1 MSDEAAR
8 PWYETL
14 FERDWYDYF
23 AKGGPSYPD
32 DDGEY
37 ARQAEAEVEF
47 TERALGLTEPS
58 DVLDLCC
65 GPGRHSVRLAQR
77 GHRVTGVDISAYNLE
92 VAAAQAAEFG
102 ADVTWREADMRDTGL
117 TDSSQDAAINMFT
130 AFGFF
135 DDEGNQRVLEEVAR
149 VLRPGGRFFID
160 LVNRDSL
167 MRRHQPRMWNERHNG
182 AILFQEHAFDSAT
195 GSQTTKWNIIKAD
208 GERISQ
214 SFTVRMYTLQE
225 LEVRMALAGLEVED
239 AWGGLDGSKLTMDS
253 HRLVVL
259 ARAK

>member
-1 MSDEAAR
+1 MTDEAAR

-14 FERDWYDYF
+14 FERDWYDFF

-47 TERALGLTEPS
+47 SERALGLTEPS

-77 GHRVTGVDISAYNLE
+77 GHRVTGVDISAYNLDK
-92 VAAAQAAEFG
+92 AAERAAEFG
-102 ADVTWREADMRDTGL
+102 VDVTWREADMRETGIA
-117 TDSSQDAAINMFT
+117 DSSQDAAINMFT

-135 DDEGNQRVLEEVAR
+135 DDAENQRVLEEVAR
-149 VLRPGGRFFID
+149 VLRPGGRLLID

-167 MRRHQPRMWNERHNG
+167 MGRFRPRMWGERHNG
-182 AILFQEHAFDSAT
+182 ALLFPEPSFDSAP
-195 GSQTTKWNIIKAD
+195 GCQTTKWNVIKAD

-214 SFTVRMYTLQE
+214 SFTVRIYTLQE
-225 LEVRMALAGLEVED
+225 LEVRMAQAGLTVED
-239 AWGGLDGSKLTMDS
+239 AWGGLDGSELNMDS
-253 HRLVVL
+253 HHLVVL
-259 ARAK
+259 ARAE

>member
-47 TERALGLTEPS
+47 SERALRLTEPS
-58 DVLDLCC
+58 DLLDLCC

-92 VAAAQAAEFG
+92 AAAAQAAEFG
-102 ADVTWREADMRDTGL
+102 VDVAWREADMRDTGL
-117 TDSSQDAAINMFT
+117 AGSSQNAVINMFT
-130 AFGFF
+130 AFGYF

-149 VLRPGGRFFID
+149 VLRPGGCFLIE
-160 LVNRDSL
+160 LINRDSL
-167 MRRHQPRMWNERHNG
+167 MRRFEPRRSGERRDG
-182 AILFQEHAFDSAT
+182 RMGVEEHEFDAVAGTNTTRWKVTDSAGHGT
-195 GSQTTKWNIIKAD
+195 F
-208 GERISQ
+208 Q
-214 SFTVRMYTLQE
+214 SFTVRVYTLQE
-225 LEVRMALAGLEVED
+225 LELRMSQAGLAVED
-239 AWGGLDGSKLTMDS
+239 AWGGLDGSELTMDS
-253 HRLVVL
+253 RRLAVL
-259 ARAK
+259 ARAE